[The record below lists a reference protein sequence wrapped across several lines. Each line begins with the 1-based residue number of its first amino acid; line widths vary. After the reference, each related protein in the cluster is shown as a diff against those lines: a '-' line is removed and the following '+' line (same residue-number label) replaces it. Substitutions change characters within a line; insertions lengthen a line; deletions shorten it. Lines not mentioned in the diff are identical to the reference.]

1 MTPFTTYLYALERHE
16 ESIRPEGVSEE
27 FLAELT
33 DLLNR
38 WASKE
43 MK

>member
-1 MTPFTTYLYALERHE
+1 MTDFSTYLYALARHE
-16 ESIRPEGVSEE
+16 ESIRPEEAPEE

-33 DLLNR
+33 EILNR

>member
-1 MTPFTTYLYALERHE
+1 MTPFSTYLYALARHE
-16 ESIRPEGVSEE
+16 EGIRPEGISEE

>member
-1 MTPFTTYLYALERHE
+1 MTPFITYLYALARHE
-16 ESIRPEGVSEE
+16 ESIRPEEVPDE